1 MKTMV
6 IVNGSAG
13 GGRCAKAAPAALG
26 VLRAG
31 GMAFDVEHTQ
41 AQGDATRLAQQAYN
55 NGVRRFIVLGG
66 DGTTFEV
73 INGLFPRAY
82 QRDPV
87 EIGMVPLGTGNS
99 FLRDF
104 GVESERD
111 AFAAV
116 LSGRSRGCD
125 VVRLE
130 HDQGVVFFINLLSLG
145 FSATVGALRNR
156 RYPGWGTMGYI
167 LAVAASLRKL
177 EAERCECRVDD
188 APTNEVLDYVLLSFS
203 NSQYTGGRM
212 HMAPNASSSD
222 GLVDIIHAAPMSRAQ
237 LLLSFPR
244 IFRGS
249 HIRLSKVQQRRAK
262 RVRFSGVTNRP
273 VMIDGEIMHLSP
285 RCLEVLPHAIR
296 VRVL

>member
-1 MKTMV
+1 MKTVV

-13 GGRCAKAAPAALG
+13 GGRCSKAAPAALAI
-26 VLRAG
+26 LRAG
-31 GMAFDVEHTQ
+31 GMTFDIQYTQ
-41 AQGDATRLAQQAYN
+41 APGDATRVAQQADQS
-55 NGVRRFIVLGG
+55 GVRRFIVLGG

-73 INGLFPRAY
+73 INGLFPRAH

-99 FLRDF
+99 FVRDF
-104 GVESERD
+104 GVETERE

-130 HDQGVVFFINLLSLG
+130 HEEGVVFFINLLSLG
-145 FSATVGALRNR
+145 FSAAVGALRNK
-156 RYPGWGTMGYI
+156 RYPSLGTMGYV
-167 LAVAASLRKL
+167 LAVTTSLRQL

-188 APTNEVLDYVLLSFS
+188 ATTSEMLDYVLLSFC
-203 NSQYTGGRM
+203 NSQYTGGKM

-222 GLVDIIHAAPMSRAQ
+222 GLMDIIHVAPMSRAQ
-237 LLLSFPR
+237 LLCSFPR

-249 HIRLSKVQQRRAK
+249 HVRLSRVHQRRAK
-262 RVRFSGVTNRP
+262 RVQFSGLAKRP
-273 VMIDGEIMHLSP
+273 VMIDGEVMHMAP
-285 RCLEVLPHAIR
+285 RSLEVLPQAIR